1 VTRIGSLRI
10 GRIGMSGYV
19 KVIERTFERN
29 SPFGWGHARGGFND
43 RTPKKRQPLNAAAF
57 SYLGG

>member
-29 SPFGWGHARGGFND
+29 SPFGWGSTTGLNGPH
-43 RTPKKRQPLNAAAF
+43 TEKKAAA
-57 SYLGG
+57 